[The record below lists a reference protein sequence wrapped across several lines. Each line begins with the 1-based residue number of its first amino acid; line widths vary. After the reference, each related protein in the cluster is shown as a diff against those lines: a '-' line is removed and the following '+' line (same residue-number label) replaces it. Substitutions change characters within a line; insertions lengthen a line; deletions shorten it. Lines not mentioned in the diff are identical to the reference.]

1 VLRFMATRKTDGKR
15 VEHKVPV
22 GSVRQ
27 FPSESSAWKEV
38 ERQHLHVNTPNF
50 RGAVKF
56 SDLAEHYI
64 QNELGHQGEAA
75 VRKSDTT
82 IGAYKRNLRNRII
95 PRWGKRIALV
105 VEPLEIEQW
114 LKAVKREEELENPTV
129 DKTRNEESNPLR
141 FVRWSECGA

>member
-1 VLRFMATRKTDGKR
+1 MWVLRFKTTRKTDGKR

-22 GSVRQ
+22 GLVRE
-27 FPSESSAWKEV
+27 FPSKSSAWKEV
-38 ERQHLHVNTPNF
+38 QRQHLNVNTPDF

-64 QNELGHQGEAA
+64 QNELGDQSDAA

-95 PRWGKRIALV
+95 PRWGKRIALGI
-105 VEPLEIEQW
+105 EPLEIEQW
-114 LKAVKREEELENPTV
+114 LL
-129 DKTRNEESNPLR
+129 
-141 FVRWSECGA
+141 